1 VSVHWIIGIV
11 IGATHTLAG
20 ASLLALAAAVAL
32 HLGKVAAEAR
42 SWHAIVTH
50 AHPDG
55 SVRYR
60 TSLGAFAGAIGANA
74 VLPARVG
81 EALRLGIMRRRV
93 PGSTVSTIA
102 GTIVLE
108 TAIEVVFG
116 LLVIG
121 SMLVAGRSVGP
132 VASPLA
138 SIQSHPLVLATLGG
152 AAILLGVVGVIM
164 RHRLARLRASL
175 ARGMS
180 VVRAPGPLLRG
191 VIAWKLVAWTFR
203 FATVYFFLVA
213 FHVGGGLWTVLLV
226 IVAQNLA
233 ALVPLAP
240 GNAGTQQAALAFALA
255 GTVSAAAVVGF
266 GVGMQAA
273 TALTDVVI
281 GVIAVALVSSWSDV
295 GDALRR
301 PSRRRLAPVP

>member
-1 VSVHWIIGIV
+1 MPVHWFLGIV
-11 IGATHTLAG
+11 SGAAHTLAG
-20 ASLLALAAAVAL
+20 ASLVALIAALVL

-42 SWHAIVTH
+42 SWHAIVRH
-50 AHPDG
+50 AYPEG

-74 VLPARVG
+74 ILPARVG
-81 EALRLGIMRRRV
+81 EALRLGIVRRRV
-93 PGSTVSTIA
+93 PGSTVGTIA

-121 SMLVAGRSVGP
+121 AMLVAGRSVGP
-132 VASPLA
+132 VASPVA
-138 SIQSHPLVLATLGG
+138 SVQSHPLILATLGG
-152 AAILLGVVGVIM
+152 GAILLGLVAWLC
-164 RHRLARLRASL
+164 RRRLGRVTASL

-180 VVRAPGPLLRG
+180 VARAPGPLLRG

-213 FHVGGGLWTVLLV
+213 FHVGGGLWAVLLV
-226 IVAQNLA
+226 VAAQNLA
-233 ALVPLAP
+233 ALLPFAP
-240 GNAGTQQAALAFALA
+240 GNAGTQQVALAFALA
-255 GTVSAAAVVGF
+255 GTVSAPAVVGF

-273 TALTDVVI
+273 TAFTDVVI
-281 GVIAVALVSSWSDV
+281 GVIAVALVSSWRDV
-295 GDALRR
+295 GDAMRR
-301 PSRRRLAPVP
+301 PSRRRLAPAP

>member
-1 VSVHWIIGIV
+1 MHWFLGIV
-11 IGATHTLAG
+11 SGAAHTLAG
-20 ASLLALAAAVAL
+20 ASLVALIAALVL

-42 SWHAIVTH
+42 SWHAIVRH
-50 AHPDG
+50 AYPEG

-74 VLPARVG
+74 ILPARVG

-93 PGSTVSTIA
+93 PGSTVGTIA

-121 SMLVAGRSVGP
+121 AMLVAGRSVGP
-132 VASPLA
+132 VSSPVASV
-138 SIQSHPLVLATLGG
+138 QSHPLILATLGG
-152 AAILLGVVGVIM
+152 GAILLGLVAWLC
-164 RHRLARLRASL
+164 RRRLGRVTASL

-180 VVRAPGPLLRG
+180 VARAPGPLLRG

-213 FHVGGGLWTVLLV
+213 FHVGGGLWAVLLV
-226 IVAQNLA
+226 VAA
-233 ALVPLAP
+233 REPC
-240 GNAGTQQAALAFALA
+240 
-255 GTVSAAAVVGF
+255 
-266 GVGMQAA
+266 
-273 TALTDVVI
+273 
-281 GVIAVALVSSWSDV
+281 
-295 GDALRR
+295 R
-301 PSRRRLAPVP
+301 APVRSGQRRDAAGCARVRSSRDGERTCGGRVRGRHAGCHGTNGRRDRRHRGGARLVVA